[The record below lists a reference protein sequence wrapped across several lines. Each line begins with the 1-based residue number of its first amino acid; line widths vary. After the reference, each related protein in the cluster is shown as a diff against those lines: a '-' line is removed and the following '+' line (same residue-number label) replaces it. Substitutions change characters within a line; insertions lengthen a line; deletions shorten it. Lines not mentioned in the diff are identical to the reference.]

1 MSCSNVPLD
10 QMFLDAMSVLNC
22 TEVPE
27 PAHIVE
33 INLREG
39 TIKVTYDSGPIYEG
53 KITSFYNPEDGQGSI
68 GFEVTEP
75 KFKGTVIFRDIPA
88 QLSSKLA
95 YL

>member
-10 QMFLDAMSVLNC
+10 QMFLDAMSVLEC

-27 PAHIVE
+27 PAHTVDL
-33 INLREG
+33 NLRKG

-53 KITSFYNPEDGQGSI
+53 KITSFSNPEDGQGSI
-68 GFEVTEP
+68 GFEVREP
-75 KFKGTVIFRDIPA
+75 KFTGIVIFRYIPY